1 MGVEDGGYCG
11 ECQKSIGS
19 HGRLHCQ
26 SLRVASLLL
35 SQACTILR
43 PVCGDGPGGDLRKG
57 LLGGAARGALGHG
70 PPPFRASLRR
80 CDAPAR
86 PVFSVTSTGCAQA
99 ESGHSGGAHAGAGGA
114 GQRIEGARYAQC
126 GDFAYLVLIAA
137 LQLRQAM
144 LRAIYGRSAS
154 MVAAGFV

>member
-1 MGVEDGGYCG
+1 MNVRSLLVRMVVSIARACGLLRFCFHKLAQYFAPFAGMGQEGIYVKGCSAALLE
-11 ECQKSIGS
+11 
-19 HGRLHCQ
+19 GRLG
-26 SLRVASLLL
+26 
-35 SQACTILR
+35 TDR
-43 PVCGDGPGGDLRKG
+43 PR
-57 LLGGAARGALGHG
+57 
-70 PPPFRASLRR
+70 FRASLRR

-144 LRAIYGRSAS
+144 LRAIYGCSAS